1 MKKGGQEVPIEVLN
15 DIGALHFERE
25 EFESAL
31 ENFKEAL
38 GDGIWISFLDEKENL
53 EQTGVSV
60 LGYKDT
66 GIFHRL
72 IESGHSVD
80 VPWNKVTTLFNLAR
94 LLEQIHKTEA
104 ATFMYRLILFKV
116 YISYLFNLILFAVSL
131 CDEFSSGRLEEKR
144 RKKT

>member
-1 MKKGGQEVPIEVLN
+1 MIFCYWLQYSFSLQ
-15 DIGALHFERE
+15 
-25 EFESAL
+25 SAL